1 MKALP
6 CIPTLLFWSFVATQ
20 GTANADQVTPAQAVD
35 RAPQSLQDLHGAID
49 NLRHPPD
56 YVSAAY
62 VHAFTLIQAAD
73 EYVARKE
80 PVNAAFFYNAA
91 LVGLRDLQNL
101 RPDWQPKM
109 VSYRIRNTDQKIKD
123 RAWTKPPANGSW
135 N

>member
-1 MKALP
+1 M
-6 CIPTLLFWSFVATQ
+6 
-20 GTANADQVTPAQAVD
+20 
-35 RAPQSLQDLHGAID
+35 
-49 NLRHPPD
+49 
-56 YVSAAY
+56 
-62 VHAFTLIQAAD
+62 HAFTLIQAAD

-123 RAWTKPPANGSW
+123 LASQTEPGQNPPLTVPRIIQLNPSQSLPT
-135 N
+135 